1 MWLLFDLEHMDQKV
15 YLTAEGFQ
23 KIKEELATLK
33 NKTRPEVVERLSL
46 ARGQGD
52 LSENNEYAAARDQLA
67 FTDGRIDELEELLP
81 RVCLVDKTHGS
92 CQCVGLGC
100 RVTVRCGD
108 SECIYDIVGE
118 WEANPAEK
126 KVSNSSPLG
135 QALLGKKVGDEVS
148 FEAPAGK
155 IVYKVIDI
163 N

>member
-1 MWLLFDLEHMDQKV
+1 MWLLFDFEHMDEKV
-15 YLTAEGFQ
+15 YLTTEGFQ
-23 KIKEELATLK
+23 KIQGELEALK

-67 FTDGRIDELEELLP
+67 FIDGRIEELEELLSK
-81 RVCLVDKTHGS
+81 VCLVDKTHGS

-100 RVTVRCGD
+100 RVTVKCGGT
-108 SECIYDIVGE
+108 ECVYSIVGE

-135 QALLGKKVGDEVS
+135 QALLGRKVGDEVS

-155 IVYKVIDI
+155 IIYKIVHI

>member
-1 MWLLFDLEHMDQKV
+1 MWLLFDLEYMDEKV

-23 KIKEELATLK
+23 KIKKELETLK

-67 FTDGRIDELEELLP
+67 FIDGRIEELEELLP
-81 RVCLVDKTHGS
+81 KVSLVDKTHDS

-100 RVTVRCGD
+100 RVTVKCGD
-108 SECIYDIVGE
+108 SECVYSIVGE
-118 WEANPAEK
+118 WEADPAEK

-135 QALLGKKVGDEVS
+135 QALLGRKVGDEVS

-155 IVYKVIDI
+155 IIYRIVNI